1 LLGFSKQE
9 ILQYCKENALAF
21 VTDSTNADTTY
32 ARNKIR
38 AEVLPVLESLYSD
51 VSHRAVRMSADLLE
65 DESLLCGIATAFV
78 EQNTTK
84 GTFALKALRE
94 AHPTIRRRALQMWFE
109 KERGATL
116 EAIHLRALTDL
127 IMSGDTTARVALSTA
142 VSAFCTA
149 KGKLALTKTKPQSVG
164 DYTLSLT
171 LGETKIPNTDISI
184 CITPIENPNA
194 VDKRSGTVL
203 VLMGEW
209 NDLQNTLT
217 WRNRR
222 EGDVILLGKM
232 HRQVR
237 RLWAARGIPTEWRQA
252 LPILC
257 RGGEIVWAPF
267 VGTSDEFVGK
277 VAKGESP
284 FAYKI
289 EINVPNNA
297 F

>member
-1 LLGFSKQE
+1 
-9 ILQYCKENALAF
+9 
-21 VTDSTNADTTY
+21 
-32 ARNKIR
+32 
-38 AEVLPVLESLYSD
+38 
-51 VSHRAVRMSADLLE
+51 
-65 DESLLCGIATAFV
+65 
-78 EQNTTK
+78 
-84 GTFALKALRE
+84 
-94 AHPTIRRRALQMWFE
+94 
-109 KERGATL
+109 
-116 EAIHLRALTDL
+116 
-127 IMSGDTTARVALSTA
+127 MSGDTTARVALPTA

-164 DYTLSLT
+164 DYTLPLT

-184 CITPIENPNA
+184 CITPIENPNT
-194 VDKRSGTVL
+194 VDKRSETVL

-257 RGGEIVWAPF
+257 RGEEIVWAPF